1 MSEVTIRQL
10 VPDDF
15 AIMREIRLEALQL
28 HPEAYSSAY
37 EDWVKFSEAD
47 WRAKLSTPVFAA
59 FDGERPVGLIGLWP
73 QAGARTAH
81 RAIVV
86 MVYVKSEMRGQG
98 IAQKLMQ
105 VVEAYAR
112 DNGFTQLELS
122 VLAENK
128 TAWQLYLREGYTEF
142 GRRPNWISLNG
153 EMFDEVMMLRS
164 VAENA

>member
-1 MSEVTIRQL
+1 M
-10 VPDDF
+10 PDDF

-59 FDGERPVGLIGLWP
+59 FDGGKAVGLIGLWP
-73 QAGARTAH
+73 QDGARTSH

-86 MVYVKSEMRGQG
+86 MVYVKSEMRGRNIG
-98 IAQKLMQ
+98 QKLMQ
-105 VVEAYAR
+105 AVEIYAR
-112 DNGFTQLELS
+112 DNGFSQLELS

-128 TAWQLYLREGYTEF
+128 TALQLYMREGYTEF

-153 EMFDEVMMLRS
+153 EMYDEVMMVRS
-164 VAENA
+164 LAENA